1 MIAPL
6 RSWSKQRWIRV
17 ASTGAVISVIAL
29 AWLGH
34 RATTEWQRSAE
45 LAAQRNTDAAAD
57 LLFTAV
63 TRDMRGVQASVL
75 STLEPD
81 DGTLHAAL
89 DVDAIASAFARYP
102 YPDVFFA
109 ATLGDGPGPVTF
121 YSRTD
126 RPPAYLPGA
135 SPDTPFPVFT
145 MTQPVVGDRLLRR
158 IIQDFHKRK
167 TLSAFNQSI
176 DGVPCQVVA
185 LLSYSDH
192 AKSGYHEVVGF
203 IVNLDWAR
211 RRYFEELALQV
222 GRIRGEDSGLRL
234 TVLDAGG
241 AVRAGVAPSS
251 HGGPTS
257 TRRFP
262 LLFFDPALTDLD
274 PPPDL
279 ATEWWVGRA
288 SIADNREILAART
301 GVRVTLLV
309 ASISAIVLAGGLALG
324 ASAAFE
330 RARLTDMRADFIAAV
345 THDLKTPTAT
355 IRAIGE
361 SCVRRSSVD
370 DSTRREYG
378 EIVLHETKR
387 LTRLIDNLLAYARIS
402 DVADVYVFRPTA
414 VGPLIADS
422 LNEFDFRLKT
432 GGFAVSVDIPSELP
446 LISADAAALSL
457 AIGNLFDNAIRYSD
471 RRREIGVRAFA
482 TESAVMLDV
491 TDSGIGIALEEI
503 GKVTHKFFRGSGTI
517 SGGSGLGL
525 AIAERIVT
533 GHSGTLSIDSTLD
546 VGTRVRLTFPT
557 AGAS

>member
-1 MIAPL
+1 MIATL
-6 RSWSKQRWIRV
+6 KWWSKQRWIRV
-17 ASTGAVISVIAL
+17 ASTGAVVSVMAL
-29 AWLGH
+29 VWLGY
-34 RATTEWQRSAE
+34 RATAEWQRSAE
-45 LAAQRNTDAAAD
+45 LAAQRNADAAAD

-75 STLEPD
+75 STLQPD
-81 DGTLHAAL
+81 DETPLASL
-89 DVDAIASAFARYP
+89 DLDAIASAFARYP

-109 ATLGDGPGPVTF
+109 AKLDDPHGPITF
-121 YSRTD
+121 YSRAD
-126 RPPAYLPGA
+126 RPPAYLPETA
-135 SPDTPFPVFT
+135 SDTPFPVVAT
-145 MTQPVVGDRLLRR
+145 KDPLVGDRLLTR
-158 IIQDFHKRK
+158 ITSDFKKRK
-167 TLSAFNQSI
+167 TISAFSQSLN
-176 DGVPCQVVA
+176 GVPCQVVA
-185 LLSYSDH
+185 LLSDSDH
-192 AKSGYHEVVGF
+192 AKSGYHDVVGF

-211 RRYFEELALQV
+211 HRYFPELALQV

-234 TVLDAGG
+234 TVLDASG
-241 AVRAGVAPSS
+241 AVRAGAAPATGS
-251 HGGPTS
+251 GPTS

-279 ATEWWVGRA
+279 TTEWWVGTAR
-288 SIADNREILAART
+288 IAGDREIMAART

-330 RARLTDMRADFIAAV
+330 RARLTEMRSDFIAAV

-361 SCVRRSSVD
+361 SFVRRTSVD
-370 DSTRREYG
+370 DGTRRKYG

-402 DVADVYVFRPTA
+402 DLADVYTFRPTA
-414 VGPLIADS
+414 IEPVISSS

-432 GGFAVSVDIPSELP
+432 GGFAVSVDIPEHLP
-446 LISADAAALSL
+446 LVPADGAALSL
-457 AIGNLFDNAIRYSD
+457 AVGNLIDNAIRYSD
-471 RRREIGVRAFA
+471 QRRDIRVRAFTTKRSLVVEVA
-482 TESAVMLDV
+482 DA
-491 TDSGIGIALEEI
+491 GIGIAPHELD
-503 GKVTHKFFRGSGTI
+503 KVTHKFFRGSGTI

-525 AIAERIVT
+525 AIAERIVA

-546 VGTRVRLTFPT
+546 VGTTVRLVLPT
-557 AGAS
+557 TGAA